1 MPKPRGCCSITP
13 VIGAIIV
20 GVPLCVIAL
29 AFAPKE
35 QSTPRPLTIS
45 PATFTP
51 TPAPTAAAATPTGF
65 RVVLPVVLAVA
76 SPTATSVPTPL
87 PTVPPA
93 IPTLVP
99 TVAPATPTPLPT
111 MPPVATVAAPVRL
124 ADPVAAVNPFSCV
137 GGCAVAPDPSCA
149 IKGNVNSDGERIYH
163 APDGRSYSRTDIKPE
178 EGDRWFCTEAEAVA
192 AGFRAPEND

>member
-51 TPAPTAAAATPTGF
+51 TPVPTAAAVTPTGF

-76 SPTATSVPTPL
+76 SPTPTPL
-87 PTVPPA
+87 PTP
-93 IPTLVP
+93 LP

-111 MPPVATVAAPVRL
+111 MPPVATVAAPVRQ

-178 EGDRWFCTEAEAVA
+178 EGDRWFCNEAEAVA